1 MRPAQSL
8 ACDIIRQWKTK
19 RMVLV
24 RHSEGARVNLL
35 ALVVCFEQQKGS
47 FRFSERETTKQIH

>member
-1 MRPAQSL
+1 
-8 ACDIIRQWKTK
+8 
-19 RMVLV
+19 MVLV
-24 RHSEGARVNLL
+24 GHSESALVNLL